1 MFVWIA
7 RSGTTQAVAPIP
19 GALGQSY
26 AVGAG
31 NSGPAN
37 TRDAAALVFDVNIEP
52 GAYDVLYLDSVPGD
66 NRGVTTFDVYA
77 TRSTP
82 PPSPPQPPPL
92 PPPPP
97 SPSPPPPS
105 TPPGVR

>member
-1 MFVWIA
+1 MWIA

-19 GALGQSY
+19 GALGHDY

-52 GAYDVLYLDSVPGD
+52 GAYDVLYLDGNPSD

-77 TRSTP
+77 T
-82 PPSPPQPPPL
+82 
-92 PPPPP
+92 PP
-97 SPSPPPPS
+97 SPSPPP
-105 TPPGVR
+105 